1 MLKNTKINEIMSQ
14 NIFKV
19 DINDTISMADEII
32 RRENVRHIPVVEGT
46 KYVGMISKQKLFE
59 YSLRHLYDFNE
70 SIENFI
76 DTPIIDFENLL
87 DKNLHLLYPEDSI
100 QKAVE
105 LFTKYQYD
113 CLPVVDWEKNL
124 LGILSVVDLLLF
136 FYKKIKEEK

>member
-1 MLKNTKINEIMSQ
+1 
-14 NIFKV
+14 
-19 DINDTISMADEII
+19 
-32 RRENVRHIPVVEGT
+32 VRHIPVVEGT